1 MVMVCIFGSPGQAAD
16 PFVNALT
23 STSIVK
29 AAVVELTRLNDG
41 ILNVLA
47 VLDSVN
53 LLGADKPIGT
63 EFIFQKYVTSGV
75 NDEKRTSREFEPEHM
90 DCAFENGSL
99 IDGAGF
105 TVNEKGFVSPIQLA
119 AEEVTE

>member
-1 MVMVCIFGSPGQAAD
+1 MVMVCVLGSPGQAAD

-23 STSIVK
+23 SISIVK

-41 ILNVLA
+41 MLNGFT

-53 LLGADKPIGT
+53 LLGTVKPVGT
-63 EFIFQKYVTSGV
+63 DFIFQKQVTSGV
-75 NDEKRTSREFEPEHM
+75 SDEKRTSREFEPEHM

-105 TVNEKGFVSPIQLA
+105 TVNEKSNGDPSHELA
-119 AEEVTE
+119 VGVT